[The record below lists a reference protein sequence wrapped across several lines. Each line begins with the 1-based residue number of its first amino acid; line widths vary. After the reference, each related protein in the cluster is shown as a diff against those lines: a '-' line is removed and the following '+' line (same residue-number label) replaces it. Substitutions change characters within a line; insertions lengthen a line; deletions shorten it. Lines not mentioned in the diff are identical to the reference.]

1 MPTAPEGCTPFGLSL
16 SYPNTGRVFFL
27 FGTGVPKVLARRPSA
42 ELGMKVASVTNV
54 LASLAQNRHALTPS
68 SADSCLPVF
77 EPILVHIRFSSGDAL
92 AYASRGGE
100 QKANTMRGQVALL
113 KREIEAKLAGR
124 IPAAL
129 SPLAQQTPR
138 LYPIGNV
145 RLDSLLGGGLPLG
158 SVCELSGADG
168 SGRSSLALSLL
179 ASASRESVCAYVDV
193 SDTLSVHSA
202 AAAGVE
208 LGNLLW
214 VRFAAVRSSPVVV
227 AATAADA
234 KPLLDASVSSHK
246 PIHGGC
252 ASSHPRGETKGLAPA
267 LERMLAAKEEQR
279 RRKMEGTPG
288 YPNQPLG
295 LHTASQD
302 QVDWERWNLRKVDE
316 TDPLRQMDRQ
326 AAQAARE
333 QAASRSSLAT
343 TRVSEQKPWDRLGR
357 ALRAT
362 DQVLQ
367 SGGFRVIVLDLG
379 SVLSKEALRIPSATW
394 FRYRR
399 AAQESDAIL
408 LLLTKE
414 PCARS
419 SAACVLQ
426 CTAER
431 PPTIQGVLKAAER
444 HAEIARQR
452 SAPAF
457 GKKAPGRATS
467 WDGAPAWMRA
477 AGG

>member
-1 MPTAPEGCTPFGLSL
+1 MQG
-16 SYPNTGRVFFL
+16 
-27 FGTGVPKVLARRPSA
+27 
-42 ELGMKVASVTNV
+42 
-54 LASLAQNRHALTPS
+54 
-68 SADSCLPVF
+68 
-77 EPILVHIRFSSGDAL
+77 
-92 AYASRGGE
+92 
-100 QKANTMRGQVALL
+100 KAALL

-129 SPLAQQTPR
+129 SPLAQQAPR
-138 LYPIGNV
+138 LYLIGNA

-158 SVCELSGADG
+158 SVCEFSGSDG

-179 ASASRESVCAYVDV
+179 AGACRESVCAYVDV

-214 VRFAAVRSSPVVV
+214 VRFATANSSQVTLAA
-227 AATAADA
+227 AATDSR
-234 KPLLDASVSSHK
+234 PPLDAERGNK
-246 PIHGGC
+246 PIHGGYG
-252 ASSHPRGETKGLAPA
+252 SSHPRSEIKGLAPA
-267 LERMLAAKEEQR
+267 LEKMLAAKEEQR

-333 QAASRSSLAT
+333 QAATRSPLMT
-343 TRVSEQKPWDRLGR
+343 TRVPEQRPWDRLGR

-362 DQVLQ
+362 DQILQ
-367 SGGFRVIVLDLG
+367 SGGFRVVALDLG
-379 SVLSKEALRIPSATW
+379 SIPSKDVLRIPSATW

-426 CTAER
+426 CTVEK
-431 PPTIQGVLKAAER
+431 PPTIQGVLTTAER
-444 HAEIARQR
+444 HVEIARQR

-457 GKKAPGRATS
+457 AKKAPGRATS